1 MTLENR
7 LFGLGRKTIIPI
19 ILAGSLALMGC
30 NSPRHQNPVQ
40 NQEPGTTVVENFGE
54 GLSGNVEYTVCGLDS
69 NSYVKYID
77 TWENGAG
84 FKRHQNTTAV
94 NPYCDIFEVPITG
107 GTNTL
112 EAQAVDSQNLAD
124 PTPAVNEFYS
134 PTEEEAR
141 AVIEGILG
149 DNGYTVDCDIPI
161 DPNTYCMDRPVST
174 GEGFIENVDFKLKRS
189 NETIAI
195 VEYIGENDDPIKE
208 LEEKQILDDT
218 PVPNLY
224 LRRLPLD
231 EIEKRFNGF
240 ADNYL

>member
-94 NPYCDIFEVPITG
+94 NPYCDIFEVPIIEG
-107 GTNTL
+107 ANTL
-112 EAQAVDSQNLAD
+112 EAQAVDNQNLAD
-124 PTPAVNEFYS
+124 STPFVNEFYS

-141 AVIEGILG
+141 AVIDNLLIQRGYPQGPQNPAIPYFEKDSLFYVDSTPITPDYAVKDESGVVKVFLNLG
-149 DNGYTVDCDIPI
+149 YEDRQNAIDDMDEISRTAIPQ
-161 DPNTYCMDRPVST
+161 NTYIGLPTDEVILRLNTFLDS
-174 GEGFIENVDFKLKRS
+174 EGL
-189 NETIAI
+189 
-195 VEYIGENDDPIKE
+195 
-208 LEEKQILDDT
+208 
-218 PVPNLY
+218 
-224 LRRLPLD
+224 
-231 EIEKRFNGF
+231 
-240 ADNYL
+240 